1 MKTSQIYY
9 KKRKRKKII
18 VSIAGECSLKIVKRI
33 LANKIQQYI
42 KWIIHHDEVGFISRM
57 QRWFNIH
64 KSMSTIYHI
73 SKMKDNMIISKDAEK
88 LFYKIIILT
97 KVSIFLWL
105 KTGYRGNILHIQHNK
120 GHLWQILSQ
129 NHNQWWK

>member
-18 VSIAGECSLKIVKRI
+18 VNIAGECSLKIVKRI

-42 KWIIHHDEVGFISRM
+42 KSIIHHDEVGFISRM
-57 QRWFNIH
+57 QRWFDIH

-73 SKMKDNMIISKDAEK
+73 SKMKDKNNMIISKDAEK
-88 LFYKIIILT
+88 LFYKTIILT

-105 KTGYRGNILHIQHNK
+105 KMV
-120 GHLWQILSQ
+120 
-129 NHNQWWK
+129 